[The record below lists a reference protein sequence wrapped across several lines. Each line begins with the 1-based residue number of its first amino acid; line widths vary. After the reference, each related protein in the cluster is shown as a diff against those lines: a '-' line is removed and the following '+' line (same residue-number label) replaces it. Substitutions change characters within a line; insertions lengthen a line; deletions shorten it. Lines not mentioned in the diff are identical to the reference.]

1 MANQIERILKEIEK
15 TVEKNK
21 LMIKNMTV
29 RLEEMEAQ
37 CQTYERRI
45 EASKNL
51 T

>member
-21 LMIKNMTV
+21 LMIKNMTM

-37 CQTYERRI
+37 YQTYERRI

>member
-1 MANQIERILKEIEK
+1 MSNQIERILKEIEK

-37 CQTYERRI
+37 CQTCELRI
-45 EASKNL
+45 KASKN
-51 T
+51 